1 MARRAKDWKKSEKVK
16 EREEQLKK
24 KEEYVMKRNA
34 RFYDSLHKYE
44 KFATQAHG
52 HSTEKEI
59 NNLDMQEVPQTYLE
73 RHYFVIICV
82 FTIGTASAASLLLLL
97 I

>member
-16 EREEQLKK
+16 KREEQLKK

-44 KFATQAHG
+44 KFAGLAHG

-59 NNLDMQEVPQTYLE
+59 KNLDMREDPQTYVE

-82 FTIGTASAASLLLLL
+82 FTLGTASAASLLLLL